1 MTPMLSSPAAT
12 VSRAT
17 AGQASSPQS
26 VAPVIEP
33 LWNARLGAANV
44 PVRGGEL
51 PPELRAHFAAPL
63 EIPLRTDRPAIAV
76 NFVSTVDGVVAL
88 DRVGASGGREI
99 SGGFDPDRFL
109 MGLLRASAD
118 AVLVGAG
125 TVRASG
131 TRSWTPGRV
140 YPASATAFTEWRA
153 DLGLRTSTPATVVVS
168 ASGSLRPD
176 SFDMSEPDLSV
187 VILSTSEGARRM
199 RGLPQQER
207 VEIVDLGEA
216 GHVSVDAIVAF
227 LGDRGFGVV
236 LSEGGPTL
244 FGELLAARAVD
255 DLFLTVAPQFVGRA
269 SEAGRLGL
277 VEGLAFS
284 PSLAPWARLRSV
296 MRSDDYLFLRYGLSN
311 PDLEGIS

>member
-1 MTPMLSSPAAT
+1 M
-12 VSRAT
+12 
-17 AGQASSPQS
+17 
-26 VAPVIEP
+26 
-33 LWNARLGAANV
+33 
-44 PVRGGEL
+44 
-51 PPELRAHFAAPL
+51 
-63 EIPLRTDRPAIAV
+63 

-99 SGGFDPDRFL
+99 SGGFEPDRFL

-131 TRSWTPGRV
+131 TRAWTPSRV
-140 YPASATAFTEWRA
+140 YPASAAAFAGWRRE
-153 DLGLRTSTPATVVVS
+153 LGLGHATPATVVVS
-168 ASGSLRPD
+168 ASGDLRPD

-187 VILSTSEGARRM
+187 VILSTTEGARRM
-199 RGLPQQER
+199 NGLPRPER
-207 VEIVDLGEA
+207 LEIVDLGGD
-216 GHVSVDAIVAF
+216 GHVSTDAIVGF

-255 DLFLTVAPQFVGRA
+255 DLFLTVAPQFVGRSGA
-269 SEAGRLGL
+269 AGRLSL

-296 MRSDDYLFLRYGLSN
+296 MRAEDYLFLRYDLSN
-311 PDLEGIS
+311 RDQEEIS